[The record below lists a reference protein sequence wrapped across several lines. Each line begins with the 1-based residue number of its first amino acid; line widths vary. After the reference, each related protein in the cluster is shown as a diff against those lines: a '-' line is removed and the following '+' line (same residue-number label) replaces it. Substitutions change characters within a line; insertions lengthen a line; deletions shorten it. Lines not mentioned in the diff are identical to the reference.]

1 MTEPKLNVMQI
12 SGSEISGGAER
23 VALMLHDG
31 YRQYG
36 HNAWL
41 AVGKKKSQ
49 DPNVL
54 VIPNDEYLHLWAKQ
68 CNYLANLLSPWVNRV
83 KGAWRTQNLITY
95 LGQPRRWLEVVLGH
109 EFFDFPGTEDLLKL
123 SPQRPH
129 ILHGHNLHAGY
140 FDLRA
145 LSGLSQQVPVV
156 ITMHDAWLLSGHCG
170 HSFDCDRWKTGCGQC
185 PDLNIHPP
193 IARDATAYNWQ
204 RKKDIYAN
212 SKLYIATPSRWLRQ
226 KAEQSMLAPAVVE
239 YRTIPNGIDLSVF
252 QPADKKAVRAELGIP
267 TDTKALLFTANGI
280 RKNSFKDY
288 QTMQAA
294 VARIAENLESQNVL
308 FIALG
313 EAGPV
318 KQIGRAKIQFLPFEK
333 DPKAVARY
341 YQAADVYVHAAKA
354 DTFPN
359 TVLEALACGT
369 PVVATAVGGIPE
381 QVDDGI
387 TGFLVA
393 PGDATGLAE
402 SIQTLL
408 EDENKQKEMS
418 DRAAEAAQQ
427 KFDSQRMIHNY
438 LEWYVEI
445 LDNRQ
450 NN

>member
-1 MTEPKLNVMQI
+1 MTETKINVMQI
-12 SGSEISGGAER
+12 SSYEIRGGAEKI
-23 VALMLHDG
+23 AWMLHDG

-41 AVGKKKSQ
+41 AVGQKKSQ

-54 VIPNDEYLHLWAKQ
+54 LIPNNDYLHLWAKQ
-68 CNYLANLLSPWVNRV
+68 CNYLANLLSPWVHRV
-83 KGAWRTQNLITY
+83 KGAWRTYNLITY
-95 LGQPRRWLEVVLGH
+95 MGQPRRWLEAMRGH
-109 EFFDFPGTEDLLKL
+109 EFFDFPGTGDLLKL
-123 SPQRPH
+123 SPQKPH
-129 ILHGHNLHAGY
+129 ILHGHNLHDRY

-145 LSGLSQQVPVV
+145 LSKLSQQMPVV

-170 HSFDCDRWKTGCGQC
+170 HSFDCDRWKTGCGEC
-185 PDLNIHPP
+185 PDLSIYPA

-204 RKKDIYAN
+204 IKKEIYAK

-226 KAEQSMLAPAVVE
+226 KVEQSILAPAVVE
-239 YRTIPNGIDLSVF
+239 YRIIPNGIELSVF
-252 QPADKKAVRAELGIP
+252 HPADKNAVRAEMGIP
-267 TDTKALLFTANGI
+267 ADTKVLLFTANGI
-280 RKNSFKDY
+280 RKNCFKDY
-288 QTMQAA
+288 ETMQAA
-294 VARIAENLESQNVL
+294 VARIAENLLDRNLL

-318 KQIGRAKIQFLPFEK
+318 KQIGRAEIKFVPFEK

-341 YQAADVYVHAAKA
+341 YQAADVYIHAAKA

-393 PGDATGLAE
+393 PGDPNGLAE

-408 EDENKQKEMS
+408 EDENKQQEMS

-427 KFDSQRMIHNY
+427 RFEFQRMVNDY
-438 LEWYVEI
+438 LEWYAQI
-445 LDNRQ
+445 LDSHQ